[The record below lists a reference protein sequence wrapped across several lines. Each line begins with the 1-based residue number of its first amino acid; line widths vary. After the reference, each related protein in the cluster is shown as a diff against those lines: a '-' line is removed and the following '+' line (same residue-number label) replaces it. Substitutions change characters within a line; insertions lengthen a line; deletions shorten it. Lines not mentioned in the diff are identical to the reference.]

1 MSWARHG
8 HPTETGSAWSDAHD
22 AYEALRLTQDRQAAR
37 VVAGQ
42 ATDLKDCSELL
53 DMLGLGATAIRPA

>member
-8 HPTETGSAWSDAHD
+8 HPTETGSAWSDAHK
-22 AYEALRLTQDRQAAR
+22 AYEASRLTQDRQAAR

-42 ATDLKDCSELL
+42 ATGLQDCSDLL
-53 DMLGLGATAIRPA
+53 EMLGLDAKAIRPA